1 MTLAV
6 VAMAP
11 ALVPVDFDRYRVQR
25 QARVGGMINEYR
37 LAT

>member
-11 ALVPVDFDRYRVQR
+11 ALVPVDSTGTAYKD
-25 QARVGGMINEYR
+25 R
-37 LAT
+37 LASVA